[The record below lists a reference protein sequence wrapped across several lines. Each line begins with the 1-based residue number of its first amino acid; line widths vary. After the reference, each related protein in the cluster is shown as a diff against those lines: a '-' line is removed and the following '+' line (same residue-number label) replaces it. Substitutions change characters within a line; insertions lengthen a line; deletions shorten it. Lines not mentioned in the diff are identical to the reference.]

1 MEIVISNA
9 LNIDSEASKSLKPTM
24 GSLKNQQGVILLG
37 ILVAVMILGLMS
49 SIVAT
54 SWKSRVYR
62 SKERELLW
70 RGDQYRRAIESYYHS
85 AQSGSQSSLPSA
97 LGDLVRDKRSIA
109 VVRHL
114 RQLYPDPFSGK
125 DWLLIKD
132 TSGKIIG
139 VRSSSTLEPFKQG
152 DFSEENKDFAG
163 KKSYSEWRFVFTRQS
178 SSN

>member
-1 MEIVISNA
+1 MI
-9 LNIDSEASKSLKPTM
+9 LSEAFENLKRTI
-24 GSLKNQQGVILLG
+24 GSLKKQQGGILLG

-49 SIVAT
+49 SIAAT
-54 SWKSRVYR
+54 SWKSRVQR
-62 SKERELLW
+62 SKEKELLW

-85 AQSGSQSSLPSA
+85 AQSGTQSSLPYV
-97 LGDLVRDKRSIA
+97 LEDLIRDKRSIS

-114 RQLYPDPFSGK
+114 RQLYPDPFSDK

-152 DFSEENKDFAG
+152 GFCEENKDFMG
-163 KKSYSEWRFVFTRQS
+163 KKSYSEWRFVFTRPS